1 VDGNDSVEGSSW
13 LSSISADG
21 QTHTLYVAL
30 LDGSGNRLADEQYSF
45 TYNTGSKYKSQSTLM
60 VNQESW
66 NTGIPGASS
75 GTWYQS
81 FKANFDSKLHK
92 FAFVTN
98 GVFNATATV
107 TIMEGVGTDGTILHT
122 GTWTGIGTNTND
134 YNEYTPDEDVML
146 TLDQN
151 YTIQLQNQTSGGF
164 IGHSSNQYD
173 DGIFYY
179 SGYSGEYGDLKMKIW
194 AYEENPIPDS
204 ISIHY
209 PRCKYL
215 VFRVTETVMQ
225 VNWNYQSQSNDM
237 QSLSWAYKLDG
248 GSYSSPVKWI
258 VRSERNR
265 VG

>member
-1 VDGNDSVEGSSW
+1 MDDINITYPNVGTLYSSDGNGMQVNWNYQSQSNDMQSLSWAYKLDEDFYGTGTSATQVDGNDSVEGTSW

-98 GVFNATATV
+98 GVFNASATV
-107 TIMEGVGTDGTILHT
+107 TVREGVGTDGTILHT

-164 IGHSSNQYD
+164 LGHDSNQYD

-204 ISIHY
+204 ISI
-209 PRCKYL
+209 
-215 VFRVTETVMQ
+215 
-225 VNWNYQSQSNDM
+225 
-237 QSLSWAYKLDG
+237 
-248 GSYSSPVKWI
+248 
-258 VRSERNR
+258 
-265 VG
+265 